1 MAVKIKGIDV
11 STFQTK
17 VDWNEIKRQGF
28 KFVIVR
34 CGYRGALKG
43 NLVEDNKFMS
53 HIKGAKAAGLD
64 VGVYFFSEAI
74 NAEEGRAEADYA
86 VQLVKKSGVKLDYP
100 IAIDS
105 ENVFIEVSKGKKLPG
120 RANSN
125 QISTAKRTAA
135 VKAFCEQIEKLG
147 YESMIYAST
156 SWLNNQLNMKEL
168 PYNVWVAQY
177 AKKCEYKGDYQI
189 WQYTSTKVL
198 KGVIGNNGKTDC
210 NYCYIDRWDSDAIA
224 KKKVKAEKKKK
235 VLLREDG
242 KFDKSCVIAM
252 QKWLGSVQD
261 GHITSQNKNLKKYFP
276 NIIGVC
282 TWGGKGSP
290 VIKLLQKKVKVSV
303 DGLLGKQTV
312 SALQKFLK
320 VEVDG
325 IWGPKTS
332 LAFQK
337 YLNKVLK

>member
-17 VDWNEIKRQGF
+17 VDWEKVKKQGI

-34 CGYRGALKG
+34 CGFRSALNGK
-43 NLVEDNKFMS
+43 LIEDNRFIE
-53 HIKGAKAAGLD
+53 HITGAKKAGLD
-64 VGVYFFSEAI
+64 VGVYFFTQAISIAEGKEEA
-74 NAEEGRAEADYA
+74 EYA
-86 VQLVKKSGVKLDYP
+86 VQLVKKSGIKLDYP

-105 ENVFIEVSKGKKLPG
+105 ENVFVKDQKGNTVPG
-120 RANSN
+120 RANSGKLP
-125 QISTAKRTAA
+125 TAKRTAA
-135 VKAFCEQIEKLG
+135 VKAFCEQIEQLG

-156 SWLNNQLNMKEL
+156 SWLNNQLNMKLL

-177 AKKCEYKGDYQI
+177 ASKCQYTGDYQI
-189 WQYTSTKVL
+189 WQYTSSEVIDGVSGTKY
-198 KGVIGNNGKTDC
+198 TDC
-210 NYCYIDRWDSDAIA
+210 NYCYTDRWDSEAIR
-224 KKKVKAEKKKK
+224 KKKEAEEKKKK
-235 VLLREDG
+235 TQIRTDG

-252 QKWLGSVQD
+252 QKWLGSKQD
-261 GHITSQNKNLKKYFP
+261 GYITSQDKKLKEYFP
-276 NIIGVC
+276 SVVSVC

-290 VIKLLQKKVKVSV
+290 AIKLLQKKVKVTV

-312 SALQKFLK
+312 TALQKFLK
-320 VEVDG
+320 VEADG

-332 LAFQK
+332 MAFQK

>member
-17 VDWNEIKRQGF
+17 VDWNEIKKQGIN
-28 KFVIVR
+28 FVIVR
-34 CGYRGALKG
+34 CGLRYAKSGKLA
-43 NLVEDNKFMS
+43 EDNKFIQ
-53 HIKGAKAAGLD
+53 HITGAKKVGLD
-64 VGVYFFSEAI
+64 VGVYFFTEAI
-74 NAEEGRAEADYA
+74 NAAEGKAEADYA
-86 VQLVKKSGVKLDYP
+86 VQLVKKSGIKLNYP
-100 IAIDS
+100 IAIDT
-105 ENVFIEVSKGKKLPG
+105 ENVFYQENGKTYPG
-120 RANSN
+120 RANSSVL
-125 QISTAKRTAA
+125 STAKRTAA

-147 YESMIYAST
+147 YEPMIYAST

-177 AKKCEYKGDYQI
+177 AKKCDYKGDYQV
-189 WQYTSTKVL
+189 WQYTSSL
-198 KGVIGNNGKTDC
+198 KLNGVSGTQGVDANWCYTDK
-210 NYCYIDRWDSDAIA
+210 WDSAAIKA
-224 KKKVKAEKKKK
+224 KKEKEEKKKYK
-235 VLLREDG
+235 KIREDG

-261 GHITSQNKNLKKYFP
+261 GHITSQDKALKKYFP
-276 NIIGVC
+276 SVVGVC

-290 VIKLLQKKVKVSV
+290 VIKLLQKKVKTSV

-325 IWGPKTS
+325 IWGPRTS
-332 LAFQK
+332 IAFQK

>member
-11 STFQTK
+11 STFQTS
-17 VDWNEIKRQGF
+17 VDWDKVKAQGF
-28 KFVIVR
+28 KFAIIR
-34 CGYRGALKG
+34 CGFRGATTGKLT
-43 NLVEDNKFMS
+43 EDNRFLT
-53 HIKGAKAAGLD
+53 HIKGAKKAGLD
-64 VGVYFFSEAI
+64 VGVYFFTEAI
-74 NAEEGRAEADYA
+74 NAAEGKEEADYA
-86 VQLVKKSGVKLDYP
+86 VQLVKKSGIKLDYP
-100 IAIDS
+100 IVVDT
-105 ENVFIEVSKGKKLPG
+105 ENVSNIG

-125 QISTAKRTAA
+125 KLSTAKRTAA
-135 VKAFCEQIEKLG
+135 IKAFCERIEKLG
-147 YESMIYAST
+147 YEPMIYAST
-156 SWLNNQLNMKEL
+156 AWLNNQLNMKQL

-177 AKKCEYKGDYQI
+177 YKKCEYTGDYQM
-189 WQYTSTKVL
+189 WQYTSSEKVQ
-198 KGVIGNNGKTDC
+198 GVTGTASVDA
-210 NYCYIDRWDSDAIA
+210 NYCYTDRWDSEAIA
-224 KKKVKAEKKKK
+224 KKKAKTEKKKK

-290 VIKLLQKKVKVSV
+290 VVKLLQKKVKTSV

>member
-11 STFQTK
+11 SAYQSR
-17 VDWNEIKRQGF
+17 VDWDKVKKQGI

-34 CGYRGALKG
+34 CGLRYAKSGQLA
-43 NLVEDNKFMS
+43 EDTKFIQ
-53 HIKGAKAAGLD
+53 HITGAKKAGLD
-64 VGVYFFSEAI
+64 VGVYFFTEAI
-74 NAEEGRAEADYA
+74 SAAEGKAEADYA
-86 VQLVKKSGVKLDYP
+86 VQLVKKSGIKLNYP
-100 IAIDS
+100 IVIDT
-105 ENVFIEVSKGKKLPG
+105 ENVFYNENGKQKPG
-120 RANSN
+120 RANSS
-125 QISTAKRTAA
+125 ILSTAKRTAA
-135 VKAFCEQIEKLG
+135 VKAFCERVQALG
-147 YESMIYAST
+147 YTSMIYAST
-156 SWLNNQLNMKEL
+156 SWLNNQLNMKQL
-168 PYNVWVAQY
+168 PYDVWVAQY
-177 AKKCEYKGDYQI
+177 ASKCTYTGDYQI
-189 WQYTSTKVL
+189 WQYTSGL
-198 KGVIGNNGKTDC
+198 KLEGVVGTSTVDA
-210 NYCYIDRWDSDAIA
+210 NYCYTDRWDSEAIA
-224 KKKVKAEKKKK
+224 KKKAKEEAKKK
-235 VLLREDG
+235 VQVREDG

-276 NIIGVC
+276 SVVAVC

-290 VIKLLQKKVKVSV
+290 VIKLLQKKVKVPV

-312 SALQKFLK
+312 TGLQKFLK

>member
-11 STFQTK
+11 STFQTS
-17 VDWNEIKRQGF
+17 VDWDKIKAQGF
-28 KFVIVR
+28 KFAIIR
-34 CGYRGALKG
+34 CGFRGATTGKLT
-43 NLVEDNKFMS
+43 EDNRFLT
-53 HIKGAKAAGLD
+53 HIKGAKKAGLD
-64 VGVYFFSEAI
+64 VGVYFFTEAI
-74 NAEEGRAEADYA
+74 NAAEGKEEADYA
-86 VQLVKKSGVKLDYP
+86 VQLVKKSGIKLDYP
-100 IAIDS
+100 IVVDT
-105 ENVFIEVSKGKKLPG
+105 ENVSNIG

-125 QISTAKRTAA
+125 KLSKAKRTAA
-135 VKAFCEQIEKLG
+135 IKAFCEQVEKLG
-147 YESMIYAST
+147 YEPMIYAST
-156 SWLNNQLNMKEL
+156 AWLNNQLNMKQL

-177 AKKCEYKGDYQI
+177 YKKCEYTGDYQM
-189 WQYTSTKVL
+189 WQYTSSEKVQ
-198 KGVIGNNGKTDC
+198 GVTGTASVDA
-210 NYCYIDRWDSDAIA
+210 NYCYTDKWDSEAIA
-224 KKKVKAEKKKK
+224 KKKAKEEAKKK